1 MSMPATSSAPTAD
14 PLWGKPCLAYH
25 IQPGFAAGAQE
36 RLHALQQQ
44 ILPLWPEPLF
54 AGPAP
59 SLHVTLYPLVP
70 VPDGYDKEAYWRTIA
85 GPVRGILEEQC
96 ADAPALTLRFRRLK
110 VTPVAIIA
118 TAEDETGLFTRIRR
132 EVLSRLPPPPG
143 RSHIHYDLVHTSL
156 ARYRSATPVPA
167 DFVARIESLPVSVDA
182 AIDRIRLFRET
193 LFPCLVGEELEAFR
207 LRPRP

>member
-1 MSMPATSSAPTAD
+1 MPATSFTPTAD
-14 PLWGKPCLAYH
+14 LLWGRPCLAYH

-36 RLHALQQQ
+36 RLHALQQR
-44 ILPLWPEPLF
+44 ILPVWPEPLF

-70 VPDGYDKEAYWRTIA
+70 VPGGYDKEAYWRTVA
-85 GPVRGILEEQC
+85 GPVRAILEELC
-96 ADAPALTLRFRRLK
+96 ADAPAPTLRFRRLK

-132 EVLSRLPPPPG
+132 EVLRRLPAPPG

-156 ARYRSATPVPA
+156 VRYRSASPVPA
-167 DFVARIESLPVSVDA
+167 ALAERIESLPVSVDA
-182 AIDRIRLFRET
+182 AVDRIRLFRET
-193 LFPCLVGEELEAFR
+193 FFPCLVGEELEAFP
-207 LRPRP
+207 LRIWA

>member
-1 MSMPATSSAPTAD
+1 MAATSFVPTAD
-14 PLWGKPCLAYH
+14 LLWGKPCLAYH

-44 ILPLWPEPLF
+44 ILPFWPEPLF
-54 AGPAP
+54 GGPAP

-85 GPVRGILEEQC
+85 GPARAILEEHC

-118 TAEDETGLFTRIRR
+118 TADDETGLFTRIRR
-132 EVLSRLPPPPG
+132 EVSSRLDPPPG
-143 RSHIHYDLVHTSL
+143 RAHIHYDLVHTSL
-156 ARYRSATPVPA
+156 VRYRSATPVPA
-167 DFVARIESLPVSVDA
+167 RVAERIESLPVSVDA
-182 AIDRIRLFRET
+182 AVDRIRLFRET
-193 LFPCLVGEELEAFR
+193 LFPCLVGEELDAFW

>member
-1 MSMPATSSAPTAD
+1 MTANSFQPSPD
-14 PLWGKPCLAYH
+14 LLWGKPCLAYH

-44 ILPLWPEPLF
+44 ILPVWPEPLF

-118 TAEDETGLFTRIRR
+118 TADDETGLFTRIRR
-132 EVLSRLPPPPG
+132 EVLSRLAPPPG
-143 RSHIHYDLVHTSL
+143 RSHVHYDLVHTSL
-156 ARYRSATPVPA
+156 VRYRSAKPVPA
-167 DFVARIESLPVSVDA
+167 PVVERVESLPVSVDA
-182 AIDRIRLFRET
+182 AVDRIRLYRET
-193 LFPCLVGEELEAFR
+193 LFPCLVGEELEAFP
-207 LRPRP
+207 LRIRS